1 MPIILKII
9 TVILFLVAFMAQSFD
24 RVLIVTDYFARTSAY
39 AKNCENKKKPQMRCQ
54 GKCQMMK
61 KLEQQEKDSQS
72 NPERK
77 LENKQEVLAC
87 GTIHQSDFSLF
98 TITSRS
104 FNLPVIGKVI
114 DISSSLLRP
123 PATHA

>member
-1 MPIILKII
+1 LPIILKII

-24 RVLIVTDYFARTSAY
+24 RVLIVADYFARTSDY

-61 KLEQQEKDSQS
+61 KLEQQEKDNQS
-72 NPERK
+72 FPERK
-77 LENKQEVLAC
+77 MENKQEVLAC
-87 GTIHQSDFSLF
+87 EAIQQSDFSTLSISTLLF
-98 TITSRS
+98 VHPI
-104 FNLPVIGKVI
+104 IGKVI
-114 DISSSLLRP
+114 DISSTLLRP

>member
-1 MPIILKII
+1 
-9 TVILFLVAFMAQSFD
+9 MAQSFD
-24 RVLIVTDYFARTSAY
+24 RVLIVADYFARSSAY

-61 KLEQQEKDSQS
+61 KLEQQEKDNQS
-72 NPERK
+72 YPERK

-87 GTIHQSDFSLF
+87 GTIDQSDFSLF
-98 TITSRS
+98 TILARS
-104 FNLPVIGKVI
+104 FGHPGIGKVT
-114 DISSSLLRP
+114 DISSLLLRP

>member
-1 MPIILKII
+1 M

-24 RVLIVTDYFARTSAY
+24 RVLIVADYFARTSAY

-61 KLEQQEKDSQS
+61 KLEQQEKDNQS
-72 NPERK
+72 FPERK
-77 LENKQEVLAC
+77 MENKQEVLAC
-87 GTIHQSDFSLF
+87 ENIHQSNFSAFIISTLLF
-98 TITSRS
+98 VDPI
-104 FNLPVIGKVI
+104 IGKVI

-123 PATHA
+123 PATCA